1 MSASPAFLADR
12 ARAIKP
18 SPSMAAKARV
28 DQLRAQGRDIVDFTV
43 GEPDLST
50 PAHIV
55 RAGME
60 LRGGDIRYTAS
71 VGSRPLLEAIR
82 LKFQR
87 ENGLDFGLDELIV
100 GAGAKQLIH
109 TALSATV
116 QAGDEVIIPAP
127 YWVSYPDM
135 VLVNDGT
142 PVTVPC
148 PEVDCFKLT
157 PQALER
163 AITPRSKW
171 LLLNTPG
178 NPAGAMYDADELR
191 ALARVLDRHPHV
203 WLMTD
208 EIYEHLT
215 YGGARHVSPV
225 AAAPSLAERALVIN
239 GVSKSYAM
247 TGWRL
252 GYAAGPKMLIK
263 PWPR

>member
-43 GEPDLST
+43 GEPDLPRPRTSCGQ
-50 PAHIV
+50 AW
-55 RAGME
+55 R

-116 QAGDEVIIPAP
+116 QAGDEVIIPRLIGFP
-127 YWVSYPDM
+127 IPTWCWSM
-135 VLVNDGT
+135 
-142 PVTVPC
+142 TV
-148 PEVDCFKLT
+148 
-157 PQALER
+157 R
-163 AITPRSKW
+163 R
-171 LLLNTPG
+171 
-178 NPAGAMYDADELR
+178 
-191 ALARVLDRHPHV
+191 
-203 WLMTD
+203 
-208 EIYEHLT
+208 
-215 YGGARHVSPV
+215 
-225 AAAPSLAERALVIN
+225 
-239 GVSKSYAM
+239 
-247 TGWRL
+247 
-252 GYAAGPKMLIK
+252 
-263 PWPR
+263 